1 MLRANKAHAVPL
13 DGRNRKFA
21 VSYHVEGNEL
31 GKRRYHVDQFEV
43 SKRASKVRLHMRR
56 PLSTTLLLILYAEYA
71 LCDGKRR
78 TGKSDEHEQKAVLK
92 QAPLYEQPLCC

>member
-1 MLRANKAHAVPL
+1 MILQAILLRANKAHAVPL

-43 SKRASKVRLHMRR
+43 SKRASKVRLHM
-56 PLSTTLLLILYAEYA
+56 STTLLSMCIVCSSKKDWEIR
-71 LCDGKRR
+71 C
-78 TGKSDEHEQKAVLK
+78 V
-92 QAPLYEQPLCC
+92 